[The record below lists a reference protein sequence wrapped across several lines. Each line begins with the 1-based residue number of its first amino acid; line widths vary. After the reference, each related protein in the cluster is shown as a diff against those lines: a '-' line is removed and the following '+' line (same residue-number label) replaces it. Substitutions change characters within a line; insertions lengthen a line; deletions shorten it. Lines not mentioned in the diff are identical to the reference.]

1 MNPKNI
7 TDMTTGSPVK
17 HILKFAFPLLI
28 GNLFQQ
34 LYNLVDSII
43 VGKFVGDDAFAA
55 VGACGSMNFM
65 FFSLCSGLATGIG
78 IIVSQYFGAK
88 NDDKVRT
95 TIANAAYVLGSAA
108 IFVTILGLILS
119 PLLLRLLG
127 TPEELLGDSTIYIRT
142 TISGMIAIA
151 MYNGVASILRALG
164 DSRTPLYFLIIS
176 SIVNVILDL
185 VFVLWFGMGIFGV
198 AFATILAQAVSAIT
212 SFIYAY
218 KKIPYFRFKR
228 EQLKPDKSIILKSFR
243 LGLPVAFQYS
253 MIAISSMALQG
264 VVNSF
269 GKTVMSAF
277 NISVRI
283 EQIIQ
288 QPYSSLS
295 VALTN
300 YTGQNMG
307 AGNLERVKIGFRR
320 GVMMAAVFSLVMLPI
335 IYLFGSSIAGMF
347 VEDPAII
354 EMGAGALRITSVCYF
369 GLGMIYIP
377 RAVLNGAGDTAFS
390 MINGVTEVICRILY
404 SQVLMRIPVFGYW
417 CVWITTGATWCTT
430 CIICLIRYFKGKWK
444 HKSIVTADA
453 N

>member
-1 MNPKNI
+1 M
-7 TDMTTGSPVK
+7 
-17 HILKFAFPLLI
+17 
-28 GNLFQQ
+28 
-34 LYNLVDSII
+34 
-43 VGKFVGDDAFAA
+43 
-55 VGACGSMNFM
+55 
-65 FFSLCSGLATGIG
+65 
-78 IIVSQYFGAK
+78 
-88 NDDKVRT
+88 
-95 TIANAAYVLGSAA
+95 
-108 IFVTILGLILS
+108 
-119 PLLLRLLG
+119 LLRLLG